1 MKYSIHTALAVS
13 LCFVALSCS
22 EDTEFATKG
31 GASKALVQTSD
42 FTPTD
47 DFCDLQTRSVIN
59 PTSSPIAFSWAA
71 GDQLA
76 VYAAA
81 GTGMTNFDLV
91 SSTTSVA
98 TFKASGFNLKGG
110 DTYLA
115 FSPYNAGN
123 TDKTQVAVSYDGMR
137 QEGNATYSHLGAYD
151 YQWAKAVAAG
161 NSDAANI
168 NFNFAH
174 AGAICRFQI
183 HGLPSSVRF
192 SSLSITAPGIITK
205 GTIDLTQTTP
215 SIVAATG
222 NSTTQVVTL
231 GTSGISAGN
240 DGTLTVYTMMA
251 PANLAGTGN
260 VTLTLYSGDMKLLS
274 FNVNGKNMVA
284 GKAYAYS
291 ATYTAPSPAPSLPAN
306 LDYVDL
312 GLQLNG
318 HPVLFANQTFN
329 AQWAEEDPVKNAWGL
344 NWRTPTKEELKLLF
358 DKIKDEYSNPQ
369 KLTCVWQP
377 TGVTVKN
384 RQTEEP
390 LLLLP
395 LVSNNDELSPEYTGN
410 FWSSNAEPN
419 SDYAYF
425 CQISYS
431 VVYDTVKPGT
441 GNIGKS
447 SSYTYLPVYVGPV
460 SN

>member
-47 DFCDLQTRSVIN
+47 DFCNLQTRSVIN

-76 VYAAA
+76 VYSAA

-123 TDKTQVAVSYDGMR
+123 TKNTQVAVSYDGMR

-168 NFNFAH
+168 NFDFAH

-215 SIVAATG
+215 SIVAAID

-291 ATYTAPSPAPSLPAN
+291 ATYT
-306 LDYVDL
+306 LDHVDL

-318 HPVLFANQTFN
+318 HPLLFANQTFSAN
-329 AQWAEEDPVKNAWGL
+329 GETTFSWTEEDPVKNAWGL
-344 NWRTPTKEELKLLF
+344 NWRTPTIEELKLLF
-358 DKIKDEYSNPQ
+358 DKIKDENSNPHE
-369 KLTCVWQP
+369 LTCVWQP
-377 TGVTVKN
+377 TGVTVTN
-384 RQTEEP
+384 RQTGKS
-390 LLLLP
+390 LFLT
-395 LVSNNDELSPEYTGN
+395 LVSDEYDREYTGN
-410 FWSSNAEPN
+410 YWSSNAVD

-425 CQISYS
+425 CQISYN
-431 VVYDTVKPGT
+431 VPNTTVTSGT

-447 SSYTYLPVYVGPV
+447 FSFTYLPVYIGPV